1 MALGLP
7 AGEIAML
14 GGTLIAGGLL
24 TGFLS
29 GLLGVG
35 GGGIIVPILF
45 ELFGVLGVPEDIR
58 LHLAVGTSFGVM
70 LPTSVR
76 AANLHYQR
84 GSMDGGLLSLL
95 GPAAIVGVIIG
106 SLMAKYSDDGV
117 MKIVWVFSATLLAL
131 SLILRRENWHLKGDI
146 GRPAVAV
153 PFGTFVGFLSTIMGV
168 GGGAQVTALMT
179 LFGRTIHQSVGT
191 AAGFG
196 AFVSL
201 PALFGYIWAGWG
213 AEGLPPGSLGF
224 VSLIGA
230 AAMMPA
236 SLFAAPFGV
245 RAAHGL
251 PRRRLEIA
259 FAIFLGLVGLRFLM
273 SLMLS

>member
-1 MALGLP
+1 
-7 AGEIAML
+7 
-14 GGTLIAGGLL
+14 
-24 TGFLS
+24 
-29 GLLGVG
+29 
-35 GGGIIVPILF
+35 
-45 ELFGVLGVPEDIR
+45 
-58 LHLAVGTSFGVM
+58 
-70 LPTSVR
+70 
-76 AANLHYQR
+76 
-84 GSMDGGLLSLL
+84 
-95 GPAAIVGVIIG
+95 
-106 SLMAKYSDDGV
+106 
-117 MKIVWVFSATLLAL
+117 
-131 SLILRRENWHLKGDI
+131 
-146 GRPAVAV
+146 
-153 PFGTFVGFLSTIMGV
+153 MGV

-213 AEGLPPGSLGF
+213 ASGLPPGSLGF

>member
-14 GGTLIAGGLL
+14 GGTLIVGGLL

-35 GGGIIVPILF
+35 GGGIIVPILY
-45 ELFGVLGVPEDIR
+45 ELFGVLGVPDDIR
-58 LHLAVGTSFGVM
+58 LHLAVGTSFGVI

-76 AANLHYQR
+76 AAYLHYQR
-84 GSMDGGLLSLL
+84 GSMDSGLLTLL
-95 GPAAIVGVIIG
+95 GPGAIVGVIVG
-106 SLMAKYSDDGV
+106 SLLAKYSDDAV
-117 MKIVWVFSATLLAL
+117 MKVIWVFSATLLAL
-131 SLILRRENWHLKGDI
+131 SLILRREGWHLKGDI

-179 LFGRTIHQSVGT
+179 LFGRTIHQAVGT

-201 PALFGYIWAGWG
+201 PALFGYVWAGWG
-213 AEGLPPGSLGF
+213 VAGLPPGSLGF

-230 AAMMPA
+230 IAMMPA

-245 RAAHGL
+245 EAAHGL

-259 FAIFLGLVGLRFLM
+259 FAIFLGLVGLRFLV